1 MTVEKTPI
9 EGLLVLTPQIFGD
22 ERGFFMEVFNA
33 DKFAELGL
41 PSDFRQ
47 DNHSSSVQGVLRG
60 LHFQLPP
67 KAMAKMV
74 RCTRGK
80 IWDVAVDLRQG
91 SPTYKQSFG
100 VELSALNS
108 KMLWIPE
115 GFAHGFYALED
126 AEVVYK
132 STNTY
137 DKKLDANVAWND
149 PDLAVVWPLTGEPI
163 ISVRDQAAPLLKDLT
178 LPF

>member
-1 MTVEKTPI
+1 
-9 EGLLVLTPQIFGD
+9 
-22 ERGFFMEVFNA
+22 
-33 DKFAELGL
+33 
-41 PSDFRQ
+41 
-47 DNHSSSVQGVLRG
+47 
-60 LHFQLPP
+60 
-67 KAMAKMV
+67 MAKMV

-149 PDLAVVWPLTGEPI
+149 PDLAVDWPLTGEPI